1 MNKELTTDVIDMELY
16 MAEKEL
22 ADMDANTE
30 YSEVSDMTK
39 RLSEETENL
48 VRDQKIPA
56 KDIIGQVSV
65 TDMVIDLAMASLA
78 KQTSVK
84 LQKLETFLGKLEDK
98 LFDDKNLGQ
107 MKPNDLANLY
117 TSTRMMRTDAFRM
130 LKEIKKDVDFT
141 SLEANL
147 LSLHAK
153 KSLDDDSDENHQ
165 MKSILESIL
174 TNSDFLDTAVEIQV
188 EDLNKKKDE
197 K

>member
-30 YSEVSDMTK
+30 YSDVSEMTK
-39 RLSEETENL
+39 RLGEETENL

-98 LFDDKNLGQ
+98 LFDEKNLAK

-153 KSLDDDSDENHQ
+153 KSLDDDTDENHQ
-165 MKSILESIL
+165 MRSILESIL
-174 TNSDFLDTAVEIQV
+174 MNEDFLETAVGIQV
-188 EDLNKKKDE
+188 DDLNKDKK
-197 K
+197 

>member
-1 MNKELTTDVIDMELY
+1 MGTELSNEIIDMELY

-22 ADMDANTE
+22 EDMDANTD
-30 YSEVSDMTK
+30 YSKVSDMTK

-84 LQKLETFLGKLEDK
+84 LQKLETFLGKIEDK
-98 LFDDKNLGQ
+98 LFSDKTIKG
-107 MKPNDLANLY
+107 MSAPELAGLY
-117 TSTRMMRTDAFRM
+117 ANTRLMRTDAFKM
-130 LKEIKKDVDFT
+130 LKDIKKDVDFT

-153 KSLDDDSDENHQ
+153 KSLDDDTDENHQ
-165 MKSILESIL
+165 MRSILESIL
-174 TNSDFLDTAVEIQV
+174 MDNDFLEQAVEMQV
-188 EDLNKKKDE
+188 EDLNKSKK
-197 K
+197 

>member
-30 YSEVSDMTK
+30 YSDVSEMTK
-39 RLSEETENL
+39 RLGEETENL
-48 VRDQKIPA
+48 VRDHKIPA

-98 LFDDKNLGQ
+98 LFDEKNLAK

-153 KSLDDDSDENHQ
+153 KSLDDDTDENHQ
-165 MKSILESIL
+165 MRSILESIL
-174 TNSDFLDTAVEIQV
+174 MNEDFLETAVGIQV
-188 EDLNKKKDE
+188 DDLNKDKK
-197 K
+197 